1 MDEHCPDHWYSH
13 ATATLG
19 KHPANGSAM
28 AQTRSAGTY
37 PKGVNS
43 MSTSTNTQ
51 SAVATTWSIDSAH
64 SNVEFSVKHM
74 MISTVKG
81 MFQHVEGTVKWD
93 GKNFETASVNAR
105 IDSSSITTFNE
116 MRDNHLRTND
126 FFNAEQWPD
135 MTFQSSRIEKD
146 GGDEFKIHGDLTIR
160 DTTQPVVLAAE
171 YEGMME
177 KDAFGKRRAAFT
189 AETTVNR
196 KDFGVNWNGT
206 IEAGGVVV
214 GDKVKVTLHV
224 AIIQDEA

>member
-1 MDEHCPDHWYSH
+1 MS
-13 ATATLG
+13 TAT
-19 KHPANGSAM
+19 N
-28 AQTRSAGTY
+28 Q
-37 PKGVNS
+37 
-43 MSTSTNTQ
+43 Q

-81 MFQHVEGTVKWD
+81 MFQNVEGTVNWD
-93 GKNFETASVNAR
+93 GQNRESASVEAR

-135 MTFQSSRIEKD
+135 MIFQSTRVEPKGD
-146 GGDEFKIHGDLTIR
+146 DEFQVHGNLTIR
-160 DTTQPVVLAAE
+160 DVTKPVVLDTE
-171 YEGMME
+171 FEGMME

-189 AETTVNR
+189 AETTINR
-196 KDFGVNWNGT
+196 KDYGINWNGT

-214 GDKVKVTLHV
+214 GDKVKVTLHIALV
-224 AIIQDEA
+224 QDET

>member
-1 MDEHCPDHWYSH
+1 
-13 ATATLG
+13 
-19 KHPANGSAM
+19 
-28 AQTRSAGTY
+28 
-37 PKGVNS
+37 
-43 MSTSTNTQ
+43 
-51 SAVATTWSIDSAH
+51 
-64 SNVEFSVKHM
+64 M

-81 MFQHVEGTVKWD
+81 MFQHVEGNVHWD

-126 FFNAEQWPD
+126 FFNAEQWPNL
-135 MTFQSSRIEKD
+135 TFQSSRIEPD
-146 GGDEFKIHGDLTIR
+146 GDGQFKIHGDLTIR
-160 DTTQPVVLAAE
+160 DATQPVILDTE
-171 YEGMME
+171 FEGLME

-224 AIIQDEA
+224 AIVQDEA